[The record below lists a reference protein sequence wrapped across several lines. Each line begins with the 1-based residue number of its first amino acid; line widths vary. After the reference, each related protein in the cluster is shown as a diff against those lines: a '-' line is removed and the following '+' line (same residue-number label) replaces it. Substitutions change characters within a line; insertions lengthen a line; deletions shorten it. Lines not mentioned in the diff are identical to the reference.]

1 MKPLNQRISEARK
14 ALGMTQE
21 QVAESMNVSR
31 QTVSHWENGRMQPD
45 EEATKQLFDLLKLEI
60 EEPENQN
67 AKQPS
72 RTGWKL
78 ALAFLCGVLAT
89 LLVVYGIVPLF
100 AKEAEPV
107 VGSTADETA
116 VDIPQM
122 LSATDHPVEWYQ
134 QPAVNEAGKAYVKL
148 TALQSPVKLTVQEEE
163 PQSYRWNIVY
173 TFEEVNGIPFT
184 VTRMT
189 EMFFDSE
196 GNVVHPWVMG
206 SDEFAG
212 FFQESTLV
220 SGKNYGYNIGRSL
233 SSDIAYAVVMEGV
246 DANGNELAFPLYIPL
261 SQETEKILTPAD
273 FAPAVREEGKA
284 FISMTAD
291 ADPVPL
297 VEDPLFDGNLG
308 WFFNVQMQNETEI
321 PFTPDGLTLALFDG
335 DRMSSVINM
344 PGTQVQEWLGGEA
357 FVMGENSVLYE
368 DAARKHEIT
377 HIGLRLTGTDAGGNQ
392 LAFAVLMELCQELAQ

>member
-67 AKQPS
+67 AKQPA

-148 TALQSPVKLTVQEEE
+148 TALQSPVKLTAQNEE

-196 GNVVHPWVMG
+196 GNVVDPWVMG
-206 SDEFAG
+206 SDEFVG

-220 SGKNYGYNIGRSL
+220 SGKNYGYNIGRLL
-233 SSDIAYAVVMEGV
+233 SSDSAYAVVLEGV

-261 SQETEKILTPAD
+261 SQEAEKILTPAD
-273 FAPAVREEGKA
+273 FAPAVQEEGKA

-368 DAARKHEIT
+368 DAARKQEIT

>member
-67 AKQPS
+67 AKQPA

-148 TALQSPVKLTVQEEE
+148 TALQSPVKLTAQNEE

-196 GNVVHPWVMG
+196 GNVVDPWVMG
-206 SDEFAG
+206 SDEFVG

-220 SGKNYGYNIGRSL
+220 SGKNYGYNIGRLL
-233 SSDIAYAVVMEGV
+233 SSDSAYAVVLEGV
-246 DANGNELAFPLYIPL
+246 DANGNELAFPLYIPR
-261 SQETEKILTPAD
+261 SQEAEKILTPAD
-273 FAPAVREEGKA
+273 FAPAVQEEGKA

-368 DAARKHEIT
+368 DAARKQEIT

>member
-45 EEATKQLFDLLKLEI
+45 EATTKQLFELLKLDM
-60 EEPENQN
+60 EETENQS
-67 AKQPS
+67 AKQPG

-122 LSATDHPVEWYQ
+122 LSATDFPVEWYQ

-148 TALQSPVKLTVQEEE
+148 TALQSPVKLTAQNEE

-189 EMFFDSE
+189 EMFFDSD
-196 GNVVHPWVMG
+196 GNVVDPWVMG

-220 SGKNYGYNIGRSL
+220 SGKNYGYNIGRLL
-233 SSDIAYAVVMEGV
+233 SSDIAYAVVLEGV

-261 SQETEKILTPAD
+261 SQEAEKILTPAD

-308 WFFNVQMQNETEI
+308 WFFNVQMRNETEI

-357 FVMGENSVLYE
+357 FVKGENSVLYE
-368 DAARKHEIT
+368 DAARKQEIT
-377 HIGLRLTGTDAGGNQ
+377 HIGLRLTGTDAGGNE
-392 LAFAVLMELCQELAQ
+392 LAFAVLMELSQELAQ